1 MVLGLH
7 PRFRVALLPL
17 LFLQKAWLEN
27 EASMSV
33 AQVMTCNVQRLLRL
47 TLTKRRT
54 WNFQQTNCKRN
65 VQTAQTFHHGDL
77 FDSFRVN
84 LFSLAVS
91 SFPTEVT
98 SAHAHFPGLHTAN
111 TLVQTLLCRQ
121 QQPHAAVTRATKHL
135 RKRDTWGFRETQG
148 CILYL
153 RMLRRKE
160 RERVHNVKIKL
171 CGLESWVPLRQDCS
185 KPRGGVEASPPHD
198 EVFILELAKIGKAKI
213 DRDILLLTS
222 AYCLHLHLCSRTFKK
237 HGRLQSQQVFN
248 RRILC
253 SHHGS

>member
-7 PRFRVALLPL
+7 RRFKVALLPL

-47 TLTKRRT
+47 PLTKRRT
-54 WNFQQTNCKRN
+54 WNFQQTHCKRN

-77 FDSFRVN
+77 FDSFRSN

-111 TLVQTLLCRQ
+111 TLVQTLLRRQ
-121 QQPHAAVTRATKHL
+121 LPHAAVTRELLQNTYENVTHGDSEKH
-135 RKRDTWGFRETQG
+135 KDVCSVC
-148 CILYL
+148 CI
-153 RMLRRKE
+153 
-160 RERVHNVKIKL
+160 
-171 CGLESWVPLRQDCS
+171 
-185 KPRGGVEASPPHD
+185 
-198 EVFILELAKIGKAKI
+198 
-213 DRDILLLTS
+213 
-222 AYCLHLHLCSRTFKK
+222 
-237 HGRLQSQQVFN
+237 
-248 RRILC
+248 
-253 SHHGS
+253 

>member
-65 VQTAQTFHHGDL
+65 VETAQTFHHGDL

-160 RERVHNVKIKL
+160 RERE
-171 CGLESWVPLRQDCS
+171 C
-185 KPRGGVEASPPHD
+185 
-198 EVFILELAKIGKAKI
+198 
-213 DRDILLLTS
+213 T
-222 AYCLHLHLCSRTFKK
+222 T
-237 HGRLQSQQVFN
+237 
-248 RRILC
+248 
-253 SHHGS
+253 

>member
-65 VQTAQTFHHGDL
+65 VETAQTFHHGDL

-160 RERVHNVKIKL
+160 RERGSAQREDQALWLGKL
-171 CGLESWVPLRQDCS
+171 GPATPGLQQTTR
-185 KPRGGVEASPPHD
+185 RGRGFAS
-198 EVFILELAKIGKAKI
+198 A
-213 DRDILLLTS
+213 R
-222 AYCLHLHLCSRTFKK
+222 
-237 HGRLQSQQVFN
+237 
-248 RRILC
+248 
-253 SHHGS
+253 